1 MTAAAPY
8 RPDRVDDVPI
18 ASTCSFVMSPC
29 TISMRGIYKDDTVRS
44 HCDDRRVTQLLVVAI
59 VGAVVALWLAR
70 LLRRWRGSLRAK
82 RRAARAGAG
91 EDAAALLLADAG
103 FTIVERQ
110 ARVVWAPLV
119 DGEPI
124 AMELRVDYLVER
136 AGELLVAEVKTGD
149 EAPSVETAATRRQL
163 LEYHV
168 AFAVDGVLLVSPE
181 RGTIQRVVFP
191 WDGDRK
197 LASSVR

>member
-1 MTAAAPY
+1 MTQS
-8 RPDRVDDVPI
+8 I
-18 ASTCSFVMSPC
+18 
-29 TISMRGIYKDDTVRS
+29 
-44 HCDDRRVTQLLVVAI
+44 VVAL
-59 VGAVVALWLAR
+59 VAAVIALWLAR
-70 LLRRWRGSLRAK
+70 VLRRWRGSLRAR

-119 DGEPI
+119 DGEPV

-136 AGELLVAEVKTGD
+136 DGELLVAEVKTGE

-168 AFAVDGVLLVSPE
+168 AFAADGVLLVSPE

-191 WDGDRK
+191 QR
-197 LASSVR
+197 V